1 MLRAQ
6 RLQQLREALQKA
18 LQRTVPAAASHDHAP
33 DFGDWRALVQAEA
46 ALSRALPAL
55 AREGGEWSSAERRAL
70 GELREAHEA
79 ARTRCEQ
86 ALATLGH
93 QLHEMGLQK
102 EGWLAYAGMSATLQ
116 ST

>member
-1 MLRAQ
+1 MARAQ
-6 RLQQLREALQKA
+6 RLLQLREALQKA
-18 LQRTVPAAASHDHAP
+18 LQRTVPAASAGSQAL

-55 AREGGEWSSAERRAL
+55 AREGEWSAAERQAL
-70 GELREAHEA
+70 AELRQAHEV

-86 ALATLGH
+86 ALATLGT